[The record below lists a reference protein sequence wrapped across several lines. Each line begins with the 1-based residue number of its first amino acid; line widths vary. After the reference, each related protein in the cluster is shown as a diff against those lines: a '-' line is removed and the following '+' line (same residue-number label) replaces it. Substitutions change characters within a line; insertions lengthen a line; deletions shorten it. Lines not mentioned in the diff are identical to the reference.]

1 MLLARFASCVTPQI
15 AFGSGETRFALSA
28 TTIFLSRGSF
38 VACTDAMRAAISH
51 ASFTVE
57 TNLASLGALA
67 FLITLIVL
75 AILWARLAYP
85 LAAGHFLK
93 EREAARNT
101 RFRFASFA
109 IASFWPSAFWASF
122 ITHVSTP
129 ARVAT
134 IFTLA
139 VLLVAATTF
148 APAGA
153 CFFALLSKETVLT
166 IAFAKAICLVALIVF
181 ASLRTLVFASLS
193 PEFEVLTLKALAILF
208 LTAWHFRCLDAK
220 QTRNCLRAI
229 ARTWL
234 VAPQSVIV
242 NLALLWACSCREEGL
257 AIWGTNQVVI
267 ERAVWAVLRALLIAL
282 SAVVA

>member
-1 MLLARFASCVTPQI
+1 
-15 AFGSGETRFALSA
+15 
-28 TTIFLSRGSF
+28 
-38 VACTDAMRAAISH
+38 MRATISH

-75 AILWARLAYP
+75 AILWASLANP
-85 LAAGHFLK
+85 LAGTTVGHFLE

-153 CFFALLSKETVLT
+153 CLFALLSKEAVLT

-193 PEFEVLTLKALAILF
+193 PEFEVLTLEALAILF
-208 LTAWHFRCLDAK
+208 PTAWNLRCLDAK
-220 QTRNCLRAI
+220 QARDCLRAI

-257 AIWGTNQVVI
+257 AIWGANQVVI
-267 ERAVWAVLRALLIAL
+267 KHAVWAVLRTLLIAL

>member
-1 MLLARFASCVTPQI
+1 MAPEIALGAS
-15 AFGSGETRFALSA
+15 ETGFTLSA
-28 TTIFLSRGSF
+28 MTITLFT
-38 VACTDAMRAAISH
+38 CTDAVRATISH
-51 ASFTVE
+51 ASVTVE
-57 TNLASLGALA
+57 TNLTSFGALA

-75 AILWARLAYP
+75 AILWASLANP
-85 LAAGHFLK
+85 LAGTTVGHLLE

-101 RFRFASFA
+101 RLRFASFA
-109 IASFWPSAFWASF
+109 IAAFWPSAFWASF

-153 CFFALLSKETVLT
+153 CLFAFLSKETVLT

-181 ASLRTLVFASLS
+181 ASFRALVFASLS
-193 PEFEVLTLKALAILF
+193 PELEVLTLETLAILF
-208 LTAWHFRCLDAK
+208 FTAWNFRCLDAK
-220 QTRNCLRAI
+220 QTRDCLRAI

-234 VAPQSVIV
+234 VAPQSMIV
-242 NLALLWACSCREEGL
+242 NFALLGACSCREEGL
-257 AIWGTNQVVI
+257 AIWGANQVVI
-267 ERAVWAVLRALLIAL
+267 KHAVWAILRTLLIAL